1 MKLMKTVLLIILGC
15 LLPLVTVAQ
24 KSSTVKNYSFE
35 ELDLV
40 FEQEDKPAV
49 IFLHTQWCK
58 YCKAMIEDTFTDKKV
73 TAIMNQNFYYVPFD
87 AESKEE
93 VIFKNV
99 KFSYKPTGYR
109 TGIHDI
115 AQELL
120 SQNQDK
126 SYPVLV
132 IINKDLEILYQY
144 SGFLD
149 EQEVTKILTQF
160 I

>member
-1 MKLMKTVLLIILGC
+1 
-15 LLPLVTVAQ
+15 
-24 KSSTVKNYSFE
+24 
-35 ELDLV
+35 
-40 FEQEDKPAV
+40 
-49 IFLHTQWCK
+49 
-58 YCKAMIEDTFTDKKV
+58 
-73 TAIMNQNFYYVPFD
+73 MNQNFYYVPFD
-87 AESKEE
+87 AESKED

-120 SQNQDK
+120 SQNEDK